1 MDDVPRMSREK
12 YVETMRTVFEETM
25 RKVADAINHAPAGRV
40 IAASEEKVRSR
51 RAGIGGP

>member
-25 RKVADAINHAPAGRV
+25 RKVADAINDAPAGRV
-40 IAASEEKVRSR
+40 IAASEEKER
-51 RAGIGGP
+51 G